1 METDNEEEID
11 IIKTYLKVGKPK
23 IEEKPYYDIDLEKNI
38 ILLHDPIFKNPSDK
52 SAIIEVNQIFTNQHE
67 YSYIYEQICQ
77 NTIEESLNGDSF
89 IFVSYGITTSQ
100 KLDVLIGNIE
110 DSNRNENHIG
120 IFPRLLD
127 QLINTIN
134 NNKDYKD
141 NLSIN
146 LSYMCIYDTK
156 LIDLTNYMGKDFSD
170 YTYEKFLKEG
180 IFIDSVEIIKQV
192 KKIPTE
198 NYKDVLF
205 FLNKLFLHLRELE
218 DDSDGNLF
226 TKSHFVIIIYVTNN
240 EGKNVTKLTFILLNG
255 SEQLNEDKQKKLNS
269 KSYISQKQTK
279 NILDLNKMALDSQYT
294 YDSILNAIRNN
305 ESIFGKKVI
314 NNQDEDQIDLEEKK
328 NLSRLTKVL
337 FYPCF
342 SRKIKNMKYVIIGSI
357 MPIPGFHSSV
367 KDTLLY
373 LFECRSIKSSIKNGK
388 GRKKTISSKKSDK
401 TNKISM
407 KITQDDTIFNL
418 EQKVKLLQNKVAD
431 LNNIIDKKSLNITS
445 LQKNYKK
452 QVEILKEYFGF
463 KGDINIL
470 ISGHEFSN
478 EYKCAKEIKDAIDN
492 VKICRTKIKDLED
505 KLQKANDE
513 IKRHNNNEEIK
524 INNETMINY
533 YKGAK
538 KIQEEKT
545 NKDNGLYIQIRELQN
560 ELKIKDK
567 IIQELQSDLDKKNKI
582 FSSMPKFL
590 KDLHENN
597 KENKENNENNE
608 SKENQKLSE
617 NINNNVSNYEE
628 QKSKI
633 RYKKDYILS
642 LADKDKEIKAMR
654 KRYDNILEQKEN
666 DILELNK
673 ELNLIKSQ
681 NLNNNSKY
689 GEELIKLNELFM
701 NLINNYQRTFMSNF
715 SKKCN
720 PITLN
725 NKKEHF
731 DKILL
736 SIKEEYNMY
745 SFPLLYSIISK
756 KGILNQNN
764 INSAAMRR
772 ASKEF
777 KHIKIKSEKI
787 ISRNDLDVNLN
798 ELLDKKDSKNKNNDI
813 ISINTFY
820 KYLQNELKNN
830 NIMLDY
836 EEIKNESRDNIL
848 KEYQKLIKFISELE
862 EKISKFNDN
871 LNTNKTQKNLN
882 ISEYDIKI
890 QNYKNRMEKLSESLD
905 KQVNTNNKNLV
916 IINCQ
921 NRLIDK
927 LQKDLIFKEKP
938 EYKTKLSKNINRKIN
953 LSLEKNYPSISN
965 KNTICKSQNFL
976 NINRGISA
984 KTKRRIEAENSGITT
999 IMNQRTNTTSKF
1011 NNTMIKTNAPIRITT
1026 EGNM

>member
-1 METDNEEEID
+1 METDNEEEND

-67 YSYIYEQICQ
+67 YSYIYAQICQ

-89 IFVSYGITTSQ
+89 IFVSYGITTSE
-100 KLDVLIGNIE
+100 KLEMLIGNIE
-110 DSNRNENHIG
+110 DSNRNDKHIG

-127 QLINTIN
+127 QLISTVN

-146 LSYMCIYDTK
+146 LSYMCLYDTK
-156 LIDLTNYMGKDFSD
+156 LIDLSNYIGKDFSD
-170 YTYEKFLKEG
+170 YTYEDFVKEG
-180 IFIDSVEIIKQV
+180 IFIDAVEIIKQV

-205 FLNKLFLHLRELE
+205 FLNKLLLHLRELE

-226 TKSHFVIIIYVTNN
+226 TKSHLVIIIYVTNN
-240 EGKNVTKLTFILLNG
+240 EGKNITKLTFILLNG
-255 SEQLNEDKQKKLNS
+255 SEQLNEDKQNRLNR
-269 KSYISQKQTK
+269 KNYISNKQTK

-294 YDSILNAIRNN
+294 YDSILNAIRSN
-305 ESIFGKKVI
+305 ESIFGKKEI
-314 NNQDEDQIDLEEKK
+314 HNQDEDQIDLEEKK

-342 SRKIKNMKYVIIGSI
+342 SRKIKNLKYVIIGSI

-407 KITQDDTIFNL
+407 KITQDDTIFIL
-418 EQKVKLLQNKVAD
+418 EQKVKLLQTKIAD
-431 LNNIIDKKSLNITS
+431 LNNIIDKKTINITA

-463 KGDINIL
+463 KGDVNIL
-470 ISGHEFSN
+470 ISGHEFSD

-492 VKICRTKIKDLED
+492 VRIYRAKIKDLED
-505 KLQKANDE
+505 KLQRANDE
-513 IKRHNNNEEIK
+513 IARHNNNEEIK

-533 YKGAK
+533 YKGAQ

-545 NKDNGLYIQIRELQN
+545 NKDNGLYLQIREYQK

-567 IIQELQSDLDKKNKI
+567 IIQELQNDLDKKNNI
-582 FSSMPKFL
+582 LSSMPKFL

-597 KENKENNENNE
+597 KENNE
-608 SKENQKLSE
+608 SKENLKFNE
-617 NINNNVSNYEE
+617 NINNNDSNYEE
-628 QKSKI
+628 RKSKKI
-633 RYKKDYILS
+633 KYQKDYILS
-642 LADKDKEIKAMR
+642 LANKDKEIKTIK
-654 KRYDNILEQKEN
+654 KRYDSILDQKEK
-666 DILELNK
+666 DILDLNK
-673 ELNLIKSQ
+673 ELNLIKNQ
-681 NLNNNSKY
+681 NSIQISKY
-689 GEELIKLNELFM
+689 EEELIKLNELFM
-701 NLINNYQRTFMSNF
+701 SLINNYQRTFMSNF
-715 SKKCN
+715 TKKCN

-725 NKKEHF
+725 NKKENF
-731 DKILL
+731 DKVLL

-745 SFPLLYSIISK
+745 YFPLLYNIISK

-764 INSAAMRR
+764 INSASMRR
-772 ASKEF
+772 ASKEY

-787 ISRNDLDVNLN
+787 ISRNDI
-798 ELLDKKDSKNKNNDI
+798 DI
-813 ISINTFY
+813 KTEI
-820 KYLQNELKNN
+820 KNN
-830 NIMLDY
+830 NIILDY
-836 EEIKNESRDNIL
+836 EEIKNESKESIL
-848 KEYQKLIKFISELE
+848 KEYQKLTELISELE
-862 EKISKFNDN
+862 EKISKFNN
-871 LNTNKTQKNLN
+871 NFNTNKTQKKIN

-890 QNYKNRMEKLSESLD
+890 QNFKNQMEKLSESLD
-905 KQVNTNNKNLV
+905 KQVSTNNKNQI

-953 LSLEKNYPSISN
+953 LSLEKNYPSISS

-976 NINRGISA
+976 NNYRGISA
-984 KTKRRIEAENSGITT
+984 KTKRRIEVENSGITT

-1011 NNTMIKTNAPIRITT
+1011 NNTMIKQNVPVRITT
-1026 EGNM
+1026 EGNA

>member
-52 SAIIEVNQIFTNQHE
+52 SGIIEVNQIFTNQHE
-67 YSYIYEQICQ
+67 YSYIYDKICQ

-89 IFVSYGITTSQ
+89 IFVSYGITTSE

-110 DSNRNENHIG
+110 DSNRNEKHIG
-120 IFPRLLD
+120 IFPRLLE
-127 QLINTIN
+127 QLINTVN
-134 NNKDYKD
+134 NNKEYKD

-146 LSYMCIYDTK
+146 LSYMFIYDTK
-156 LIDLTNYMGKDFSD
+156 LIDLSNYMGKDFSD
-170 YTYEKFLKEG
+170 YTYEDFVKEG
-180 IFIDSVEIIKQV
+180 IFIDTVEIIKQV

-205 FLNKLFLHLRELE
+205 FLNKLLLHIRELE

-226 TKSHFVIIIYVTNN
+226 TKSHLVIIIYVTNN

-269 KSYISQKQTK
+269 KNYISQKQTK

-294 YDSILNAIRNN
+294 YDSILNAIKNN
-305 ESIFGKKVI
+305 ESIFGKKVL

-342 SRKIKNMKYVIIGSI
+342 SRKIKNLKYVIIGSI

-373 LFECRSIKSSIKNGK
+373 LFESKSIKSSIKNVK

-407 KITQDDTIFNL
+407 KITEDDTIFNL
-418 EQKVKLLQNKVAD
+418 EQKVKLLQNKISD

-463 KGDINIL
+463 KGDVNIL
-470 ISGHEFSN
+470 ISGHEFSD

-492 VKICRTKIKDLED
+492 VRIYRAKIKDLED
-505 KLQKANDE
+505 KLKKANDE

-533 YKGAK
+533 FKGAK

-545 NKDNGLYIQIRELQN
+545 NKDNGLYIQIREYQN

-597 KENKENNENNE
+597 KENKEGNE
-608 SKENQKLSE
+608 SKENQKLNE
-617 NINNNVSNYEE
+617 NINNNESIYEE

-633 RYKKDYILS
+633 KYKKDYILS
-642 LADKDKEIKAMR
+642 LADKDKEIKTMK

-673 ELNLIKSQ
+673 ELSLIKNQ
-681 NLNNNSKY
+681 NLNNISKY

-745 SFPLLYSIISK
+745 SFPLLYNIISK

-772 ASKEF
+772 ASKEY

-787 ISRNDLDVNLN
+787 ISRNDLDINLN
-798 ELLDKKDSKNKNNDI
+798 DLLDKKDSKNKSNDM
-813 ISINTFY
+813 ISINSFQ
-820 KYLQNELKNN
+820 KYLNNEIKNN
-830 NIMLDY
+830 NINLDY
-836 EEIKNESRDNIL
+836 EEIKNESKESIL
-848 KEYQKLIKFISELE
+848 NEYQKLAKFISEIE
-862 EKISKFNDN
+862 KKISKIND
-871 LNTNKTQKNLN
+871 NTNKNKKKLN

-905 KQVNTNNKNLV
+905 KQVSTNNKNQI

-927 LQKDLIFKEKP
+927 LQKDLIFKDKP
-938 EYKTKLSKNINRKIN
+938 EFKTKLSKNINRKIN
-953 LSLEKNYPSISN
+953 LSIEKNYPCISN
-965 KNTICKSQNFL
+965 KNTISKSQNFL
-976 NINRGISA
+976 NANRGFSA
-984 KTKRRIEAENSGITT
+984 KTKRRIESENSGIAT

-1011 NNTMIKTNAPIRITT
+1011 NNTMIKPNAPVRIKT
-1026 EGNM
+1026 EGNA

>member
-67 YSYIYEQICQ
+67 YSYIYKQICQ

-89 IFVSYGITTSQ
+89 IFVSYGITTSE
-100 KLDVLIGNIE
+100 KLDMLIGNIE
-110 DSNRNENHIG
+110 DSNRNEKHIG

-127 QLINTIN
+127 QLINTVN
-134 NNKDYKD
+134 NNKNYKD

-146 LSYMCIYDTK
+146 LSYICIYGTK
-156 LIDLTNYMGKDFSD
+156 LIDLSNYMGKDFSD
-170 YTYEKFLKEG
+170 YTYEDFVKEG
-180 IFIDSVEIIKQV
+180 IFIDTVEIIKQV

-205 FLNKLFLHLRELE
+205 FLNKLLLHLRELE

-226 TKSHFVIIIYVTNN
+226 TKSHLVIIIYLTNN
-240 EGKNVTKLTFILLNG
+240 EGKNITKLTFILLNG

-269 KSYISQKQTK
+269 KSLINQKQTK
-279 NILDLNKMALDSQYT
+279 NLLDLNKMALDSQYT

-305 ESIFGKKVI
+305 ESIFGKKVL

-342 SRKIKNMKYVIIGSI
+342 NRKIKNLKYVIIGSI

-373 LFECRSIKSSIKNGK
+373 LFECRNIKSNIKNVK

-407 KITQDDTIFNL
+407 KITEDDTIFNL
-418 EQKVKLLQNKVAD
+418 EQKVKLLQNKISD

-463 KGDINIL
+463 KGDVNIL
-470 ISGHEFSN
+470 ISGHEFSD
-478 EYKCAKEIKDAIDN
+478 EYRCAKEIKEAIDN
-492 VKICRTKIKDLED
+492 VRKYRAKIKDLED
-505 KLQKANDE
+505 KLKNANDE
-513 IKRHNNNEEIK
+513 IKRHLNNEEIK

-533 YKGAK
+533 FKGAK

-545 NKDNGLYIQIRELQN
+545 NKDNGLYIQIREYQN

-567 IIQELQSDLDKKNKI
+567 IIQELQSDLDRKNKI
-582 FSSMPKFL
+582 LSSMPKFL
-590 KDLHENN
+590 KDLHETN
-597 KENKENNENNE
+597 KENKERNEINE
-608 SKENQKLSE
+608 SKENQKLNE
-617 NINNNVSNYEE
+617 NVNNNDSNYEE

-633 RYKKDYILS
+633 KFKKDYILS
-642 LADKDKEIKAMR
+642 LADKDKEIKALK
-654 KRYDNILEQKEN
+654 KRYDSILEQKEK

-681 NLNNNSKY
+681 NLNNISKY

-701 NLINNYQRTFMSNF
+701 NLINNYQRTFLSNF

-745 SFPLLYSIISK
+745 SFPLLYNIISK

-764 INSAAMRR
+764 INSAEMRR
-772 ASKEF
+772 ASKEY

-787 ISRNDLDVNLN
+787 ISRNDLDISLN
-798 ELLDKKDSKNKNNDI
+798 NFFDNKDNKNKSNDM
-813 ISINTFY
+813 ISINSFQ
-820 KYLQNELKNN
+820 KYLNNGIKNN
-830 NIMLDY
+830 NINLDY
-836 EEIKNESRDNIL
+836 EKIKNESKETIL
-848 KEYQKLIKFISELE
+848 NEYQKLIIFISGLE
-862 EKISKFNDN
+862 KKISKINN
-871 LNTNKTQKNLN
+871 NTNKTPKKLN

-905 KQVNTNNKNLV
+905 KQVSTNNKNQI

-938 EYKTKLSKNINRKIN
+938 EFKTKLSKNINRKIN
-953 LSLEKNYPSISN
+953 FSLEKNDPCIACKDTIS
-965 KNTICKSQNFL
+965 KSQNFL
-976 NINRGISA
+976 NANRGIST
-984 KTKRRIEAENSGITT
+984 KTKRRIDAENSGITT
-999 IMNQRTNTTSKF
+999 IFNQRTNTISKF
-1011 NNTMIKTNAPIRITT
+1011 NNTMIRTNVPIRITT
-1026 EGNM
+1026 EGNA